1 MTTSS
6 SGDVLIHLWWFYFFP
21 VIRDTSDCVCVCV
34 GWWWVGW
41 GRWVGGGRGVSKRR
55 PEGVMGTTRMVG
67 TL

>member
-1 MTTSS
+1 MCLYIY
-6 SGDVLIHLWWFYFFP
+6 GGFIFFP
-21 VIRDTSDCVCVCV
+21 LSETLVIVCVCV